1 MKRIEVKL
9 SLSVVAPLLDLMK
22 ASSDVLEAQI
32 AAPLVLDDID
42 ADFRDEWKAELLKG
56 QQEELHALMGL
67 FNSDF
72 FVNGVVAFDEDNAEI
87 IVRACSALRLRLRRH
102 DLKPLEDEQL
112 ESGGIDLEALPEP
125 LQKPYMCY
133 IFLGTIQELII
144 QHLDSA
150 ILGGAAKAEGGDE
163 EADAS
168 EEDDDPDSDGESDD
182 FGDDDGEDGE
192 DDKPRS

>member
-32 AAPLVLDDID
+32 AAPLTLDDID
-42 ADFRDEWKAELLKG
+42 ADFRDDWKAELLQG

-67 FNSDF
+67 FDSDF

-102 DLKPLEDEQL
+102 DLKVLGDEQL
-112 ESGGIDLEALPEP
+112 ESGGVELESLPAP

-133 IFLGTIQELII
+133 VFLGTIQELII
-144 QHLDSA
+144 QHLDAA
-150 ILGGAAKAEGGDE
+150 ILRGPSEPGVEFEAAEDDEGDE
-163 EADAS
+163 EI
-168 EEDDDPDSDGESDD
+168 G
-182 FGDDDGEDGE
+182 GDGEDEKG
-192 DDKPRS
+192 

>member
-32 AAPLVLDDID
+32 AAPLSLDDID
-42 ADFRDEWKAELLKG
+42 ADFRDEWKAELLAG
-56 QQEELHALMGL
+56 QHEELHALMGL

-102 DLKPLEDEQL
+102 DLKALEDEQL
-112 ESGGIDLEALPEP
+112 ESGGVEPENLSDD

-133 IFLGTIQELII
+133 VFLGTIQELII

-150 ILGGAAKAEGGDE
+150 ILRGPSEDSDSFDEEEGDE
-163 EADAS
+163 
-168 EEDDDPDSDGESDD
+168 
-182 FGDDDGEDGE
+182 DDGEE
-192 DDKPRS
+192 RS

>member
-9 SLSVVAPLLDLMK
+9 SLGVVAPLLDLMK

-32 AAPLVLDDID
+32 AAPLALDDID
-42 ADFRDEWKAELLKG
+42 VDFRDEWKAELLAG

-102 DLKPLEDEQL
+102 DLKVLEDEQL
-112 ESGGIDLEALPEP
+112 ESGGVELESLPEP

-133 IFLGTIQELII
+133 VFLGTIQELII

-150 ILGGAAKAEGGDE
+150 ILRGPA
-163 EADAS
+163 AS
-168 EEDDDPDSDGESDD
+168 EEGVEFEAAEDEEGEV
-182 FGDDDGEDGE
+182 GDDEDGDADGE
-192 DDKPRS
+192 DDKR

>member
-9 SLSVVAPLLDLMK
+9 SLGVVAPLLDLMK

-32 AAPLVLDDID
+32 AAPLTLDDID
-42 ADFRDEWKAELLKG
+42 ADFRDEWKSELLAG

-102 DLKPLEDEQL
+102 DLNTLEDEQL
-112 ESGGIDLEALPEP
+112 ESGGVELETLPEP

-133 IFLGTIQELII
+133 VFLGTIQELII

-150 ILGGAAKAEGGDE
+150 ILRGSAEQEETGGDSPDADDDS
-163 EADAS
+163 EAGEFEVDG
-168 EEDDDPDSDGESDD
+168 DDDPKG
-182 FGDDDGEDGE
+182 
-192 DDKPRS
+192 

>member
-32 AAPLVLDDID
+32 AAPLSLDDID
-42 ADFRDEWKAELLKG
+42 ADFRDDWKAELLAG

-72 FVNGVVAFDEDNAEI
+72 FVNGVVAFDEDNAEL

-102 DLKPLEDEQL
+102 DLNTLEDEQL
-112 ESGGIDLEALPEP
+112 EGGGVEMEELPEA

-150 ILGGAAKAEGGDE
+150 ILRGAPDEAGAEDDAEGGGDE
-163 EADAS
+163 
-168 EEDDDPDSDGESDD
+168 DGDGPGG
-182 FGDDDGEDGE
+182 FDDGDEDG
-192 DDKPRS
+192 KPGA

>member
-9 SLSVVAPLLDLMK
+9 SLSVVAPLLDLIK

-32 AAPLVLDDID
+32 AAPLTLDDID
-42 ADFRDEWKAELLKG
+42 ADFRDEWKSELLEG
-56 QQEELHALMGL
+56 QHEEMHALLGL

-72 FVNGVVAFDEDNAEI
+72 FINGVVAFDEDNAEV

-102 DLKPLEDEQL
+102 DLKVLDDEQL
-112 ESGGIDLEALPEP
+112 ESGGVELENLPEP

-133 IFLGTIQELII
+133 VFLGTIQELII

-150 ILGGAAKAEGGDE
+150 ILRGPVEAAEPDFNGD
-163 EADAS
+163 ADNDAD
-168 EEDDDPDSDGESDD
+168 EDEDDNARG
-182 FGDDDGEDGE
+182 
-192 DDKPRS
+192 

>member
-32 AAPLVLDDID
+32 AAPLTLDDID
-42 ADFRDEWKAELLKG
+42 ADFRADWKAELLAG
-56 QQEELHALMGL
+56 QHEELRALMGL

-72 FVNGVVAFDEDNAEI
+72 FINGVVAFDEDNAEI

-102 DLKPLEDEQL
+102 DLHILGDEQL
-112 ESGGIDLEALPEP
+112 ESGAVELENLPEA
-125 LQKPYMCY
+125 LQKPFMCY
-133 IFLGTIQELII
+133 VFLGTIQELII

-150 ILGGAAKAEGGDE
+150 ILRGPPGDGAPPAEEGEEPDE
-163 EADAS
+163 
-168 EEDDDPDSDGESDD
+168 
-182 FGDDDGEDGE
+182 GEDE
-192 DDKPRS
+192 PQS

>member
-32 AAPLVLDDID
+32 AAPLKLDDID
-42 ADFRDEWKAELLKG
+42 ADFRDEWKAELLAG
-56 QQEELHALMGL
+56 QHEELHALMGL

-72 FVNGVVAFDEDNAEI
+72 FINGVVAFDEENAEI
-87 IVRACSALRLRLRRH
+87 IVRACSALRLRLRAH
-102 DLKPLEDEQL
+102 DLKALDDEQL
-112 ESGGIDLEALPEP
+112 ESGGVELEDLTEA

-133 IFLGTIQELII
+133 VFLGTIQELII

-150 ILGGAAKAEGGDE
+150 ILSGPAERAGE
-163 EADAS
+163 SAPADA
-168 EEDDDPDSDGESDD
+168 DDDTTDN
-182 FGDDDGEDGE
+182 DDD
-192 DDKPRS
+192 DKA

>member
-32 AAPLVLDDID
+32 AAPLALDDID

-72 FVNGVVAFDEDNAEI
+72 FVNGVVAFDEDNAEV

-102 DLKPLEDEQL
+102 DLSILEDDQL
-112 ESGGIDLEALPEP
+112 ESGGVELEALTEP

-150 ILGGAAKAEGGDE
+150 ILSGPSAEAAPEDE
-163 EADAS
+163 EIESD
-168 EEDDDPDSDGESDD
+168 EDDDGDEDA
-182 FGDDDGEDGE
+182 DDDT
-192 DDKPRS
+192 KN

>member
-32 AAPLVLDDID
+32 AAPLSLDDID
-42 ADFRDEWKAELLKG
+42 ADFRDEWKAELLEG

-102 DLKPLEDEQL
+102 DLKTLEDEQL
-112 ESGGIDLEALPEP
+112 ESGGIELESLPEP

-144 QHLDSA
+144 QHLDAA
-150 ILGGAAKAEGGDE
+150 ILRGSPSD
-163 EADAS
+163 EADDDANS
-168 EEDDDPDSDGESDD
+168 GDDDSDADSDGDG
-182 FGDDDGEDGE
+182 FGGEDGGE
-192 DDKPRS
+192 DDKPPRG

>member
-9 SLSVVAPLLDLMK
+9 SLSVVAPLLDLIK

-32 AAPLVLDDID
+32 AAPLSLEDID
-42 ADFRDEWKAELLKG
+42 ADFRDEWKSELLEG
-56 QQEELHALMGL
+56 QHEEMHALLGL

-72 FVNGVVAFDEDNAEI
+72 FINGVVAFDEDNAEV

-102 DLKPLEDEQL
+102 DLKVLDDEQL
-112 ESGGIDLEALPEP
+112 ESGGVELEQLSES

-133 IFLGTIQELII
+133 VFLGTIQELII

-150 ILGGAAKAEGGDE
+150 ILRGPAPAAEPDFGGG
-163 EADAS
+163 S
-168 EEDDDPDSDGESDD
+168 DDDA
-182 FGDDDGEDGE
+182 DDD
-192 DDKPRS
+192 DDNARG

>member
-32 AAPLVLDDID
+32 AAPLTLDDID
-42 ADFRDEWKAELLKG
+42 ADFRDEWKAELLQG

-72 FVNGVVAFDEDNAEI
+72 FINGVVAFDEDNAEI

-102 DLKPLEDEQL
+102 DLKSLEDEQL
-112 ESGGIDLEALPEP
+112 ESGGIELEELAEP

-133 IFLGTIQELII
+133 VFLGTIQELII

-150 ILGGAAKAEGGDE
+150 ILGATTDEAGEQDEDADDSIGDGDE
-163 EADAS
+163 
-168 EEDDDPDSDGESDD
+168 DG
-182 FGDDDGEDGE
+182 
-192 DDKPRS
+192 RN

>member
-32 AAPLVLDDID
+32 AAPLSLDDID
-42 ADFRDEWKAELLKG
+42 ADFRDEWKAELLEG

-72 FVNGVVAFDEDNAEI
+72 FVNGVVAFDEENAEI

-102 DLKPLEDEQL
+102 DLKDLEDEQL
-112 ESGGIDLEALPEP
+112 EI
-125 LQKPYMCY
+125 M
-133 IFLGTIQELII
+133 EL
-144 QHLDSA
+144 A
-150 ILGGAAKAEGGDE
+150 E
-163 EADAS
+163 EA
-168 EEDDDPDSDGESDD
+168 
-182 FGDDDGEDGE
+182 F
-192 DDKPRS
+192 

>member
-102 DLKPLEDEQL
+102 DLKDLEDEQL
-112 ESGGIDLEALPEP
+112 ESGGIELEELSEP

-133 IFLGTIQELII
+133 VFLGTIQELII
-144 QHLDSA
+144 QHLDAA
-150 ILGGAAKAEGGDE
+150 ILRGSADAEDSHEASEQADDDSDSDEDAFGGD
-163 EADAS
+163 
-168 EEDDDPDSDGESDD
+168 
-182 FGDDDGEDGE
+182 GDE
-192 DDKPRS
+192 DKPRS